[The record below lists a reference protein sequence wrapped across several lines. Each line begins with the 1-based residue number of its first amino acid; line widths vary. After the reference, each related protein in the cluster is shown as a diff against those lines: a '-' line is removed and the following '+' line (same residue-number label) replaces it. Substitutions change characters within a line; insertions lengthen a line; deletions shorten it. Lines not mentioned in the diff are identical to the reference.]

1 MLRARLGNIE
11 VGEDLPVRIMG
22 ALNASPESF
31 YRGSVVGTPDDA
43 LRIASSMIEE
53 GADIIDVGGM
63 STAPYV
69 EARSVSPEVEASRV
83 VPIVRALSRELG
95 AVVSVDTVRASV
107 AEAAIGAGA
116 EVVNDVSGCRAD
128 PSMAR
133 VIADS
138 GASAVLGVRE
148 DETPVSG
155 TPVETVRRG
164 LSSSLGACASSGVD
178 PSRLAI
184 DPGVGFFRTGVE
196 WHRWDS
202 EVVGGIRRLYP
213 LLRPVVIGVSRK
225 SFIGRILGL
234 PDPGERLTG
243 TVAAEAI
250 AVFAGAHV
258 VRAHDVRE
266 AVQAARLGEALRPR
280 LRVAGSA
287 VDLTRFLDPEDGWS
301 PGHLSLAVAAPPA
314 DVPGIVEEVQGL
326 GGHAVEVAPGAVLVH
341 VRADLCGRLG
351 ASGHTALAG
360 VADLC
365 GARVQA

>member
-1 MLRARLGNIE
+1 MLRARLGKVE
-11 VGEDLPVRIMG
+11 VGEGLPVKIMG

-31 YRGSVVGTPDDA
+31 YRGSVVGSPEDA

-69 EARSVSPEVEASRV
+69 DARSVPPEVEASRV

-116 EVVNDVSGCRAD
+116 EIVNDVSGCRAD

-155 TPVETVRRG
+155 TPMETVRRG
-164 LSSSLGACASSGVD
+164 LSESLRACASSGVD
-178 PSRLAI
+178 PSRLTV
-184 DPGVGFFRTGVE
+184 DPGIGFFRTGVE
-196 WHRWDS
+196 WYRWDS
-202 EVVGGIRRLYP
+202 EVVGGIRRLYA

-225 SFIGRILGL
+225 SFIGRILEL
-234 PDPGERLTG
+234 PDPGDRLTG

-280 LRVAGSA
+280 IRAAGSA
-287 VDLTRFLDPEDGWS
+287 VDLTRFLEPEDGWS
-301 PGHLSLAVAAPPA
+301 PGRVSLAVAAPPG
-314 DVPGIVEEVQGL
+314 DVPGIVEEVEGM
-326 GGHAVEVAPGAVLVH
+326 GGRVLEMAPGILLVH

-351 ASGHTALAG
+351 TSRYPALAG
-360 VADLC
+360 AADLC
-365 GARVQA
+365 GPEAQT